1 VDRYNAACNA
11 AQAGC
16 GQGQDKPPPD
26 DAERAKFRGQA
37 LQWLKSE
44 LAAWSRALDA
54 RPAQMKATVASTL
67 QHWKVDTD
75 LAGVRDPEPLSKLPE
90 AEQKSWRTLWAD
102 VDALLTRAQRR
113 AP

>member
-1 VDRYNAACNA
+1 MCSAALA
-11 AQAGC
+11 AS
-16 GQGQDKPPPD
+16 GQGQDRPPPD

-44 LAAWSRALDA
+44 LAAWSRVLDSG
-54 RPAQMKATVASTL
+54 PAEMKARVAPTL
-67 QHWKVDTD
+67 KHWKVDTD
-75 LAGVRDPEPLSKLPE
+75 LAGIRDPGPLSKLPE

-102 VDALLTRAQRR
+102 VEALLTRAQRP